1 MLEPLSRMNL
11 DEAYDL
17 LCDCNAIVV
26 NGIYIMIPKLN
37 ELTEEDENV
46 FMALS
51 WSVKGLTYELYFRE
65 GNNIEIPIQ
74 NTKMFL
80 LDDKSED
87 DKDFTEVSLLF
98 EMNLEE

>member
-1 MLEPLSRMNL
+1 MLEPLSRMDL
-11 DEAYDL
+11 EEAYDL

-26 NGIYIMIPKLN
+26 NGTYIMIPKLN